1 MYHQIIF
8 FSDGT
13 PARPSAVSTPTVSG
27 PDRIEKIEHPGV
39 SALKKPFVRQVTSP
53 GLSETPLSTSR
64 FSKHYKTVILKR
76 SNSIEIGTSQVKN
89 VKKFANWEDFFCD
102 QIKFSVKSFEVG
114 LPDFITL

>member
-1 MYHQIIF
+1 MKCLTCWKSLFKIASFFEKTIF

-64 FSKHYKTVILKR
+64 FNKHYKTVILKR
-76 SNSIEIGTSQVKN
+76 SNSIEIGTSQVSKYLGTSTLL
-89 VKKFANWEDFFCD
+89 K
-102 QIKFSVKSFEVG
+102 IYITFS
-114 LPDFITL
+114 P

>member
-39 SALKKPFVRQVTSP
+39 SALKKPYMRQVTTP
-53 GLSETPLSTSR
+53 GLNDTPLSTTSR
-64 FSKHYKTVILKR
+64 HSRHLRIDKTVILKR
-76 SNSIEIGTSQVKN
+76 CNSIEFGSPQV
-89 VKKFANWEDFFCD
+89 FRTA
-102 QIKFSVKSFEVG
+102 
-114 LPDFITL
+114 

>member
-76 SNSIEIGTSQVKN
+76 SNSIEIGTSQVKKD
-89 VKKFANWEDFFCD
+89 VKKFVNWEKIFMN
-102 QIKFSVKSFEVG
+102 KLNFSVKSFEVG
-114 LPDFITL
+114 Y